1 MIIIEELDHA
11 MKILI
16 RGCQGHSFAQ
26 ELHSL
31 RAQSQ
36 LHSKSK
42 IIALHPFLDEDGII
56 CVGGRLC
63 NASIEYSQKYPI
75 ILPNKHHLTK
85 LIIRDIHYKN
95 LHAGPQAVL
104 AMMRNNYWPIS
115 GRGAIRRVLRSCIAC
130 FRSKPITANQL
141 MGNLPAVR
149 VTQQSRAFLYTG
161 VDYAGPFTIK
171 VSRNKTSKAYLS
183 IFICLSTKAVHF
195 ELVSDL
201 STVSFLNA
209 LSSVSR
215 PVLSHGPLRGGAN
228 NQLTELK
235 NCLLEETTQK
245 RIHEYLAEQFIS
257 WKFIP
262 PYSPHIGGLWEAA
275 VKSAKTHMRK
285 IIGTTPLSFEKLY
298 TVLTL
303 IEACLNSRPIT
314 PLSNDPSDLQPLTP
328 GHFLIGDAIT
338 AIPEHN
344 LMDLSI
350 NCLTRYQ
357 LLSQTQQHFW
367 VRWSKEYIAQLRPRV
382 KWKQPSVNISPGTM
396 VILKNENTCPMT
408 WPLGRIVEIHPGI
421 DGITR
426 IVTIQTSRGLWRQ
439 NVSPYASI
447 CKDTHSIV
455 APSILYGSEGLSIAN
470 KRSIMA
476 TCDQRR

>member
-1 MIIIEELDHA
+1 
-11 MKILI
+11 
-16 RGCQGHSFAQ
+16 
-26 ELHSL
+26 
-31 RAQSQ
+31 
-36 LHSKSK
+36 
-42 IIALHPFLDEDGII
+42 
-56 CVGGRLC
+56 
-63 NASIEYSQKYPI
+63 
-75 ILPNKHHLTK
+75 
-85 LIIRDIHYKN
+85 
-95 LHAGPQAVL
+95 
-104 AMMRNNYWPIS
+104 MRNNYWPIS

-149 VTQQSRAFLYTG
+149 VTQQSRVFLYTG

-209 LSSVSR
+209 LKRFIARRGKCITLYSDNGTTFVS
-215 PVLSHGPLRGGAN
+215 AN

-235 NCLLEETTQK
+235 NCLLEGTTQK

-285 IIGTTPLSFEKLY
+285 IIGTTPLSFEELY

-303 IEACLNSRPIT
+303 IEACLNSRPLT
-314 PLSNDPSDLQPLTP
+314 PLSNDPSDLQSLTL
-328 GHFLIGDAIT
+328 GHFLIGDAVT

-344 LMDLSI
+344 LMDLSM
-350 NCLTRYQ
+350 NRLTRYQ
-357 LLSQTQQHFW
+357 LLSRIQQHFW
-367 VRWSKEYIAQLRPRV
+367 IRWSKEYIAQLQQRV

-408 WPLGRIVEIHPGI
+408 WPLGRIVEIHPGT

-426 IVTIQTSRGLWRQ
+426 IVTIQTSRGLCKR
-439 NVSPYASI
+439 AITKI
-447 CKDTHSIV
+447 C
-455 APSILYGSEGLSIAN
+455 ILPIDEE
-470 KRSIMA
+470 A
-476 TCDQRR
+476 TN